1 MKSYYNKTSHSSFN
15 SFNEYFNGLK
25 YDVSCTN
32 AFTLAEV
39 LITLGIIGIIAAL
52 TIPALIAEFQEK
64 QTVSQFKKTYS
75 LISQV
80 YSQVVQDNGSPNT
93 WSITSEDDVAAY
105 FIPYFNTTKTCQNTS
120 QNCYSLMGYINANPT
135 DLRKKFANRAS
146 SQIRLQDGTILSFE
160 SQLSLASGTTCT
172 AWYGYCFN
180 ITADINGVKPPNRH
194 GVDVFT
200 FEAFSTKIKPR
211 GASQTTSTNG
221 DLCNPTGDTGSAG
234 WFNGSSCG
242 AWVLQNENTDYLKC
256 IDGGQTDYCK
266 TY

>member
-1 MKSYYNKTSHSSFN
+1 MKSYYNKTSHIRFISFN
-15 SFNEYFNGLK
+15 KYSNALK
-25 YDVSCTN
+25 YKFRYAN

-52 TIPALIAEFQEK
+52 TIPTLFADFQEK
-64 QTVSQFKKTYS
+64 QTVAQLKKTYS

-80 YSQVVQDNGSPNT
+80 YSQVIQDNGAPNT

-105 FIPYFNTTKTCQNTS
+105 FIPYFNTSKTCKNVS
-120 QNCYSLMGYINANPT
+120 QNCYVLMGYSNANPT
-135 DLRKKFANRAS
+135 DLRKKFANRSS
-146 SQIRLQDGTILSFE
+146 SQIRLQDGTILSFD

-172 AWYGYCFN
+172 AWSGYCFS
-180 ITADINGVKPPNRH
+180 ITADINGIKPPNRF

-242 AWVLQNENTDYLKC
+242 NWVLQKENADYLKC
-256 IDGGQTDYCK
+256 IDGGQDDYCK